1 MNKFRL
7 INWSDLEPLKP
18 AYALAANV
26 AWSSFA
32 IPRTRPSPYSTVAA
46 DIAAHFFVRR
56 AYRER
61 SAHVPATR
69 LELSAPDRQEHPL
82 SRCGPETIRSVGRR
96 RWCLRKSRPGPE
108 LGAVKPAEIRS
119 RFLSGPLRR
128 FHRHTGRAIGTHHP
142 GTGALGPRVKR
153 SPRPSGSDGRATR
166 PVTKVG
172 RSADSH
178 RPVASPAAA
187 GS

>member
-1 MNKFRL
+1 MGPTSNRL
-7 INWSDLEPLKP
+7 NRRMRWPQTSPGRHSR
-18 AYALAANV
+18 YRGQGGH
-26 AWSSFA
+26 
-32 IPRTRPSPYSTVAA
+32 RTLRSLQTSRRTV
-46 DIAAHFFVRR
+46 VRR

-61 SAHVPATR
+61 SAHLPATR
-69 LELSAPDRQEHPL
+69 LALSAPDRQEHPL
-82 SRCGPETIRSVGRR
+82 SRSGPETIRSVGRR
-96 RWCLRKSRPGPE
+96 RWCLRNSRRGPE

-128 FHRHTGRAIGTHHP
+128 FQRHTGRAIGRHHP
-142 GTGALGPRVKR
+142 GTGALGLRVKR
-153 SPRPSGSDGRATR
+153 PPRPNGSDGRATR

-187 GS
+187 RS